1 MDFKDKIVLV
11 TGGSRGIGK
20 AIALEFASMGA
31 HIIFNYLR
39 NHLAATQT
47 ESEIENMGVQCLKI
61 RAHLGNAEKI
71 QEMFS
76 VIRERFDRLDVL
88 VNNAASGVQRHA
100 VDLEEKHWDWA
111 MNINAKAPWLCSIEA
126 SQLMTAGS
134 SIVNITSQGSQK
146 VLPFYLSVGTSKA
159 ALESLTRYLAV
170 ELAPKGISVNAV
182 SGGYVETGALDY
194 FPNKEK
200 MTESGRN
207 IPAGRRLTG
216 QDIAKVVTFLC
227 GDEASMIRGQVI
239 TVDGGATL
247 EV

>member
-1 MDFKDKIVLV
+1 
-11 TGGSRGIGK
+11 
-20 AIALEFASMGA
+20 
-31 HIIFNYLR
+31 
-39 NHLAATQT
+39 
-47 ESEIENMGVQCLKI
+47 
-61 RAHLGNAEKI
+61 
-71 QEMFS
+71 
-76 VIRERFDRLDVL
+76 
-88 VNNAASGVQRHA
+88 
-100 VDLEEKHWDWA
+100 

-126 SQLMTAGS
+126 SQLMTEGS